1 MGSADGLGADD
12 MTTDTPKKAK
22 PHQQYYLGSGQ
33 QVVGVTT
40 ALNVIHK
47 GALVPWANRLG
58 LQGIKTTE
66 YVDEMA
72 TIGTLAHEMIAHHLG
87 GAEPDLDDYTPN
99 QVSLAENAC
108 LSYYEWEKGKEMVTV
123 LVEAQLVSEGF
134 EYGGTIDWY
143 GTVDGVP
150 TLVDLKTSKAL
161 YDDHVYQLAAYH
173 NLLVENGH
181 EVETA
186 RLLQVGRSED
196 EGFSERVYPGDS
208 IEPYFNV
215 FLNALGLY
223 NAIRTTKRRK

>member
-1 MGSADGLGADD
+1 
-12 MTTDTPKKAK
+12 MTTETPKKAR
-22 PHQQYYLGSGQ
+22 PHQTYHLQDGQ
-33 QVVGVTT
+33 QVIGVTT
-40 ALNVIHK
+40 ALGVIHK

-87 GAEPDLDDYTPN
+87 ASEPDLDEYTPK

-108 LSYYEWEKGKEMVTV
+108 LSYYEWEKGKAMETI
-123 LVEAQLVSEGF
+123 LVEAQLVSEGY

-143 GTVDGVP
+143 GTVDGVL

-161 YDDHVYQLAAYH
+161 YDDHVYQLSAYRQ
-173 NLLVENGH
+173 LLTENGH
-181 EVETA
+181 DVEVS

-215 FLNALGLY
+215 FLGALNLY
-223 NAIRTTKRRK
+223 NAIRATKKRR

>member
-1 MGSADGLGADD
+1 
-12 MTTDTPKKAK
+12 MTTETPKKAQ
-22 PHQQYYLGSGQ
+22 PHQQYHLKSGQ
-33 QVVGVTT
+33 LVPGVTT

-87 GAEPDLDDYTPN
+87 ASEPDLSDYTPK

-108 LSYYEWEKGKEMVTV
+108 LSYYEWEKGKKMETI
-123 LVEAQLVSEGF
+123 LVEAQLVSEDY
-134 EYGGTIDWY
+134 EYGGTVDWY
-143 GTVDGVP
+143 GTVDGVL

-161 YDDHVYQLAAYH
+161 YDDHVYQLAAYRH
-173 NLLVENGH
+173 LLTENGH
-181 EVETA
+181 GVETA

-208 IEPYFNV
+208 IEPYFDV
-215 FLNALGLY
+215 FSAALRLY
-223 NAIRTTKRRK
+223 NAIRATKRRK

>member
-1 MGSADGLGADD
+1 
-12 MTTDTPKKAK
+12 MTTEVPKKAK
-22 PHQQYYLGSGQ
+22 PHQQYHLKTGQ
-33 QVVGVTT
+33 QVPGVTT

-87 GAEPDLDDYTPN
+87 ASEPDPSDYTPN

-108 LSYYEWEKGKEMVTV
+108 LSYYEWEKGKEMETI
-123 LVEAQLVSEGF
+123 LVEAQLVSEDY

-143 GTVDGVP
+143 GLVDGLP

-161 YDDHVYQLAAYH
+161 YDDHVYQLAAYR
-173 NLLVENGH
+173 NLLWENGH
-181 EVETA
+181 TVETA

-196 EGFSERVYPGDS
+196 EGFSERVFPGPT
-208 IEPYFNV
+208 IEPYFDV
-215 FLNALGLY
+215 FSAALALY
-223 NAIRTTKRRK
+223 SAIRATKRRK